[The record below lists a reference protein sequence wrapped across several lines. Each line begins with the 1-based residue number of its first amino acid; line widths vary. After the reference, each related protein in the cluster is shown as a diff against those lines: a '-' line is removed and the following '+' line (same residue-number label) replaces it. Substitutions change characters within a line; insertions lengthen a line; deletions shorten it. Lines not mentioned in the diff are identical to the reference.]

1 MKSHYGITERIGE
14 AAALEQLAEEAA
26 ELAHAALKMA
36 RIVRGENPTPVS
48 KEQAYLS
55 LLEEVGDVRLC
66 VSVLQDTYG
75 TLYTSK
81 SEDEKLERWRFRLD
95 NFNQQSGGV
104 SNERHL
110 HSVQA
115 HNAGRQVLYRHYE
128 AGPRCS
134 LGKR

>member
-55 LLEEVGDVRLC
+55 LLEEIGDVRLC
-66 VSVLQDTYG
+66 VNVLQDTYG

-81 SEDEKLERWRFRLD
+81 SEGEKLERWRFRLD
-95 NFNQQSGGV
+95 NSNQQSGG
-104 SNERHL
+104 
-110 HSVQA
+110 
-115 HNAGRQVLYRHYE
+115 
-128 AGPRCS
+128 
-134 LGKR
+134 GKQ